1 MAHYRENFDL
11 DEADIE
17 LIENTIRNEISRLTG
32 QKLEMADKESED
44 AQEIGASIHR
54 LNTLLGKLH
63 NQKIWYSQV
72 NQTGVPLG

>member
-1 MAHYRENFDL
+1 MSCKENFDL

-17 LIENTIRNEISRLTG
+17 LIEDAIRNEIRLL
-32 QKLEMADKESED
+32 KDKEQELVDSEP
-44 AQEIGASIHR
+44 GAELEETIKR
-54 LNTLLGKLH
+54 LNMLLGKLH

>member
-1 MAHYRENFDL
+1 MVTYKKNFDL

-17 LIENTIRNEISRLTG
+17 LIEDTLRNQIRTLTDNKQSLSEAESGRAIKLVETI
-32 QKLEMADKESED
+32 K
-44 AQEIGASIHR
+44 R
-54 LNTLLGKLH
+54 LNELLGKLH

>member
-1 MAHYRENFDL
+1 MAAYKANFDL

-17 LIENTIRNEISRLTG
+17 LIESTIRNEIRELTVT
-32 QKLEMADKESED
+32 ED
-44 AQEIGASIHR
+44 QRVGDIELGRKIKQ
-54 LNTLLGKLH
+54 LNTLLGKFH

>member
-1 MAHYRENFDL
+1 MAAYKANFDL

-17 LIENTIRNEISRLTG
+17 LIEDTVRNQIRELTITKG
-32 QKLEMADKESED
+32 QQADDLELGRK
-44 AQEIGASIHR
+44 IKR

-63 NQKIWYSQV
+63 NQKIFYSQV